1 MEECW
6 PAVICLNSSCLKEV
20 RKPRLPKYDPRVP
33 QGKSS
38 WKSYDA
44 ELGIKNAKQVQD
56 ETQVKVSDL

>member
-1 MEECW
+1 
-6 PAVICLNSSCLKEV
+6 V